1 MVKQWKL
8 KIVAQQINGW
18 KNNIQ
23 FLCTSHSFSYDR
35 NPYSL
40 STLKKNVSVF
50 YDFVLFRIL
59 CSIVYAISCVFLC
72 LPLSSVFCVEKYL
85 LCSSE
90 RCFVYYLKIQATE
103 SFEIS
108 QNSVHMNIVTNILP
122 LSITIFMFSLLQ
134 SFDHFRPELHANF
147 RVFFE
152 KSTAVRYG
160 LLDNFHSEHPVYFK
174 FLSFWRLCMFLY
186 AGRS

>member
-1 MVKQWKL
+1 MQYQNWLGVKIPNLTPTPRSRSRVSEWL
-8 KIVAQQINGW
+8 RSSLTLT
-18 KNNIQ
+18 KNI
-23 FLCTSHSFSYDR
+23 
-35 NPYSL
+35 
-40 STLKKNVSVF
+40 SVF
-50 YDFVLFRIL
+50 LWFCSLFRVL
-59 CSIVYAISCVFLC
+59 WSIVYAISCVFLC
-72 LPLSSVFCVEKYL
+72 LPVSSFFCVENDL

-147 RVFFE
+147 RVFFR
-152 KSTAVRYG
+152 KKYCCPLRSIG
-160 LLDNFHSEHPVYFK
+160 Q
-174 FLSFWRLCMFLY
+174 LSFRTPCLF
-186 AGRS
+186 